1 MLYYNVIPRLS
12 DINTEVVEMELYDI
26 ARDISVSIVSRCAI
40 KEEDVKKVFGIVLK
54 EVIKSSEDTLP
65 TARAITTDITV
76 AYIESGDHDMTV
88 AQASKLFGKVL
99 KEVYNTFPEGKIL
112 DEYLGRGKSSR

>member
-1 MLYYNVIPRLS
+1 
-12 DINTEVVEMELYDI
+12 MELYDV
-26 ARDISVSIVSRCAI
+26 ARDISAAIVSTCSV

-76 AYIESGDHDMTV
+76 ACIENGGPDMTV
-88 AQASKLFGKVL
+88 AQASKIFGKVL
-99 KEVYNTFPEGKIL
+99 KEVHSTFPEGKIL
-112 DEYLGRGKSSR
+112 DEYLGRDKSR